1 MEAIMNC
8 PTCNVQLLMTE
19 RQGTQIDYC
28 PQCRGIW
35 LEKGK
40 LERIIERSSA
50 EMPPKTIPQG
60 YEVHSVRR
68 DEGRYDKHHDDH
80 YGGDRKKRGFL
91 HDLFD

>member
-1 MEAIMNC
+1 MNC
-8 PTCNVQLLMTE
+8 PVCNVQLLMTE

-40 LERIIERSSA
+40 LDRIIERSGA
-50 EMPPKTIPQG
+50 DMPPKTIPQAYG
-60 YEVHSVRR
+60 AQSVRR
-68 DEGRYDKHHDDH
+68 DEDHYDKHHDDH

>member
-1 MEAIMNC
+1 MNC
-8 PTCNVQLLMTE
+8 PACNVQLLMME

-40 LERIIERSSA
+40 LDKIIERSCV
-50 EMPPKTIPQG
+50 ETTPKMIPQG
-60 YEVHSVRR
+60 YDAQPIRR
-68 DEGRYDKHHDDH
+68 DDGHHDQHHDDH
-80 YGGDRKKRGFL
+80 HGGYRKKRSFL